1 MRAQHRA
8 SHFLEKLVISWPIRL
23 KKFVTTDLTADQAMA
38 APKESGTYDRD
49 AVQELLH
56 QYGIAFTGQTIP
68 DSCLQICKM
77 KLVFFILIIIIKVDA
92 KHAG

>member
-1 MRAQHRA
+1 MLGELCASFLFNGTDACTAQGFALLRKA
-8 SHFLEKLVISWPIRL
+8 CDLLTNQIEEICTP
-23 KKFVTTDLTADQAMA
+23 DLTADQAMA

-68 DSCLQICKM
+68 DSCLQD
-77 KLVFFILIIIIKVDA
+77 KVI
-92 KHAG
+92 